1 MAVEI
6 KNNQKAW
13 INRFFCIFGNI
24 CEISFG
30 IYYNAKLY
38 GDSEMANTEQHAVIQ
53 HIKSISIIKYYEF

>member
-1 MAVEI
+1 MN
-6 KNNQKAW
+6 KS
-13 INRFFCIFGNI
+13 FFCIFGNI